1 MRKIKRSPAP
11 QEIEDLFVNHTP
23 VNWDD
28 FTQNHH
34 PLYRKVRDMILHDQL
49 GTSGY
54 TELPLE
60 AEGHIHIDHFRKKG
74 MFPEEEFNWENL
86 IVDER
91 DNDQYGAGYKD
102 RSVKT
107 KEIYTN
113 LLSPVLDIPEN
124 YLTYMEDGTIIPIR
138 TLSEKDHL
146 KAVTTRDTFNL
157 NHPFLK
163 KRRQEMIS
171 TFRTL
176 KLGGINKEQLYEYMR
191 SAGFFSLMDYVYAD
205 SPD

>member
-1 MRKIKRSPAP
+1 MRSIKRTPAP
-11 QEIEDLFVNHTP
+11 EEVIDLFVNHTP

-34 PLYRKVRDMILHDQL
+34 PLYRKVRDMILRDQL

-54 TELPLE
+54 TELPLD
-60 AEGHIHIDHFRKKG
+60 ADGHIHIDHFRKKG
-74 MFPEEEFNWENL
+74 MFHDEEFKWENFV
-86 IVDER
+86 VDER
-91 DNDQYGAGYKD
+91 DNDQYGAGFKD
-102 RSVKT
+102 KHVKT
-107 KEIYTN
+107 EDVYTH

-138 TLSEKDHL
+138 TLSMDDKL
-146 KAVTTRDTFNL
+146 KATTTRDTFNL

-171 TFRTL
+171 TFRGL
-176 KLGGINKEQLYEYMR
+176 KAGNLSKEQLYQYMQ
-191 SAGFFSLMDYVYAD
+191 SAGFFSLMDYVYAE
-205 SPD
+205 